1 MKKTNKAWLF
11 FSLQLVFMLLVP
23 ILLIWLQYGD
33 LEGMYK
39 VSMTGILCTI
49 LIFWVFKKIMLDKW
63 LKGLDQKIV
72 NIETNSLSITDK
84 TAIESNKKAWRTYTL
99 LQLLINSIIP
109 LLLLVFALV
118 TIKTLEQGLIKLFGC
133 MMFCTISVGIG
144 VIFKVAEI
152 YSVKLTHESD

>member
-1 MKKTNKAWLF
+1 MKKTKKSWLF
-11 FSLQLVFMLLVP
+11 FSLQLVFMLLAP

-33 LEGMYK
+33 LEGVYK

-49 LIFWVFKKIMLDKW
+49 LIFWVVKKIMLDKFV
-63 LKGLDQKIV
+63 KGLSQKIV
-72 NIETNSLSITDK
+72 NIETNSLSITEK
-84 TAIESNKKAWRTYTL
+84 TAIETNKKAWRTYTL

>member
-1 MKKTNKAWLF
+1 MKKTKKSWLF
-11 FSLQLVFMLLVP
+11 FSLQLVFVLLAP

-33 LEGMYK
+33 LEGVYK

-49 LIFWVFKKIMLDKW
+49 LIFWVFKKIMLDKFV
-63 LKGLDQKIV
+63 KGLSQKIV
-72 NIETNSLSITDK
+72 NIETNSLSITEK
-84 TAIESNKKAWRTYTL
+84 TAIETNKKAWRTYTL
-99 LQLLINSIIP
+99 LQLFINSIIP

-133 MMFCTISVGIG
+133 MMFCTISIGVG